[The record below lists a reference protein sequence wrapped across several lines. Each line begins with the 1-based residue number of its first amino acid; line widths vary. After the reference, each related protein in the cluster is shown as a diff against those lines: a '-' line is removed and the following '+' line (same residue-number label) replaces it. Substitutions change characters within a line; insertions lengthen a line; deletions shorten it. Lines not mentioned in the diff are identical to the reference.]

1 MMKQNVKTSTA
12 YKLQTPWLL
21 ISLRIAIGWL
31 FFFSG
36 ILKAND
42 PIGLSEKMQEI
53 LHSWNIL
60 WFDSISIYAALII
73 ICAEVLI
80 GISLILS
87 FHIRL
92 MVTISWI
99 LVGFFTLLTG
109 IAKFSGT
116 VDTCGC
122 FGDCIPLSTN
132 QSFIKNCI
140 LFVLLGVLFWYRNQF
155 SKTKFKRS
163 ITLSL
168 LIIFSSA
175 TLFTSWWAMEHL
187 PFLDCSVYK
196 KGTHIEGYRSKSLA
210 QVPAIHETFLMKDL
224 RTGDTTSWDG
234 LTFHH
239 WKISQCTSYEWLNQD
254 ETLDSLAAISPSY
267 FSLYSTDMVD
277 FTNIILKDPGYNF
290 LLLIKDVEAASTH
303 DFKTIRDLMI
313 TATKNNIGFYIVSS
327 SSEKATNIFLEEQ
340 GIQNADILYMS
351 MLTNQQII
359 RTNPGLIILKSGTIL
374 GKWGFNEYPNEIE
387 WKNENAIKVK

>member
-1 MMKQNVKTSTA
+1 MMTNKPKTSAT
-12 YKLQTPWLL
+12 YKLKTPWLL

-60 WFDSISIYAALII
+60 WFDALSIYAALII

-109 IAKFSGT
+109 LAKFT
-116 VDTCGC
+116 DAVDTCGC
-122 FGDCIPLSTN
+122 FGDCVPLTTH

-140 LFVLLGVLFWYRNQF
+140 LFVLLGLLFFYRNQF
-155 SKTKFKRS
+155 SKTKFKKS
-163 ITLSL
+163 ITISL

-187 PFLDCSVYK
+187 PFLDCSIYK
-196 KGTHIEGYRSKSLA
+196 KRTHIEGYSPKGLA
-210 QVPAIHETFLMKDL
+210 QVPSIHETFLMKDL
-224 RTGDTTSWDG
+224 RTGDTISWDG

-254 ETLDSLAAISPSY
+254 ATLDSLAAIPPSY
-267 FSLYSTDMVD
+267 FALYTKEMMD

-290 LLLIKDVEAASTH
+290 LFLLKDVRSASTR
-303 DFKTIRDLMI
+303 DFKSIKKLI
-313 TATKNNIGFYIVSS
+313 NTATKNNIGFYIVSS

-340 GIQNADILYMS
+340 GILNADILYIS

-374 GKWGFNEYPNEIE
+374 GKWGFNQYPTEIE
-387 WKNENAIKVK
+387 WEHDNAIKVK

>member
-1 MMKQNVKTSTA
+1 MMKHKPKTSTA

-60 WFDSISIYAALII
+60 WFDALSIYAALII

-109 IAKFSGT
+109 LAKFTGA

-122 FGDCIPLSTN
+122 FGDCIPLSTH

-140 LFVLLGVLFWYRNQF
+140 LFVILGLLFLYRNQF
-155 SKTKFKRS
+155 AKTKFKRS
-163 ITLSL
+163 ITISL
-168 LIIFSSA
+168 LIIFSSG
-175 TLFTSWWAMEHL
+175 TLFTSWWAMENL
-187 PFLDCSVYK
+187 PFLDCSIYK
-196 KGTHIEGYRSKSLA
+196 KGTHIEGYRPKSLA
-210 QVPAIHETFLMKDL
+210 QTPAIHEIFLMKD
-224 RTGDTTSWDG
+224 RTTGDTIEWDG

-239 WKISQCTSYEWLNQD
+239 WQVNQSSSYTWINQD
-254 ETLDSLAAISPSY
+254 AHLDSLAAIPPSY
-267 FSLYSTDMVD
+267 FALYSKDMID

-290 LLLIKDVEAASTH
+290 LFLLKDVQSASTH
-303 DFKTIRDLMI
+303 DLKSIKKLI
-313 TATKNNIGFYIVSS
+313 KIATKNNIGFYIVSS
-327 SSEKATNIFLEEQ
+327 SSENATQIFLEEQ
-340 GIQNADILYMS
+340 GILNADILYIS

-374 GKWGFNEYPNEIE
+374 GKWGFNQYPTEIE
-387 WKNENAIKVK
+387 WEHDNAIKVK